1 MVAVLDNQLLAVL
14 DLEKEAVNCVKDLG
28 LTSNVASVKV
38 LPDSSKVVLGLVE
51 GKCVIEVINGS
62 SCDSFRFKCHREPT
76 TFSSIPTTCFTVNST
91 DYCSAKQL
99 LVTSGSDGTV
109 ALWSIL
115 TKQKLQ
121 IVKFE
126 DKVQTVGMHVRM
138 K

>member
-62 SCDSFRFKCHREPT
+62 SCDSFRFKCHREP
-76 TFSSIPTTCFTVNST
+76 SIISTPCFTVNST